1 MSDETMSF
9 MQKVSTINISR
20 RGFVRALTRA
30 AVGAAAGPFMLSPT
44 KAAGAPG
51 ERPLVI
57 LYGVPRAT
65 MDPQNHINTYDESPL
80 GNMFENL
87 VVMSNPIDPYNGWQ
101 PMLALSWKRLNPT
114 TFQFKLREGV
124 KFHNGEEFNAETVK
138 FAVDRLFARVDP
150 NLKPPTVAFHAYDT
164 LDRAEP
170 VDRYTVNIITKVPDP
185 IVLNRFHGFGT
196 RITSPKFYTQHDTAY
211 VQAHANGTGAY
222 RFVSWVK
229 DGDLVMEANEQY
241 WGGPP
246 AFKRVIVR
254 TVPEA
259 STRVSALLSGD
270 ADVIIGVPFE
280 QIDIINKSGRARVEH
295 VHSNRFGWWR
305 LNMHVPPT
313 DNKRVRQALNYAA
326 NIGELLRTV
335 YGGLGERIA
344 SMIGRHHFGYDASVP
359 FYPYDPD
366 RARALLKESGLPLPV
381 TVNFHYIQGRY
392 TKDRDMGEGIIG
404 EVNKL
409 GPQFIKVVPHLYEAG
424 TFYGLANAGKLDGII
439 FNSWGNW
446 MFDAD
451 IDLGPLMHTR
461 LDRVPDYPNDPELDA
476 RIEAARTEIDVAKRR
491 GLYARL
497 QRTLW
502 DMSPAIFGMQVEDM
516 YGVSNRVN
524 WKPRPDEMIWAK
536 EMAKRG

>member
-1 MSDETMSF
+1 MSDRSF
-9 MQKVSTINISR
+9 LRKVMTVNVSR
-20 RGFVRALTRA
+20 RGFIRVFTRA
-30 AVGAAAGPFMLSPT
+30 VIGAASGPFLFSRSR
-44 KAAGAPG
+44 AAGAPAD
-51 ERPLVI
+51 RPLVI
-57 LYGVPRAT
+57 VYGVPRAT

-87 VVMSNPIDPYNGWQ
+87 VVMSNPIDPYTGWQ

-114 TFQFKLREGV
+114 TFQLKLREGV
-124 KFHNGEEFNAETVK
+124 KFHNGEDFNAETVK
-138 FAVDRLFARVDP
+138 FVVDRLLGRVDP

-164 LDRAEP
+164 VDRAEP

-211 VQAHANGTGAY
+211 VQTHPNGTGPY

-229 DGDLVMEANEQY
+229 DGDLVMDANEQY
-241 WGGPP
+241 WGGAP

-270 ADVIIGVPFE
+270 ADIIIGVPFE
-280 QIDIINKSGRARVEH
+280 QMDVINKSGRARIEH

-313 DNKRVRQALNYAA
+313 DNKKVRQALNYAA
-326 NIGELLRTV
+326 NLGELLRTV
-335 YGGLGERIA
+335 YGGLGERIS
-344 SMIGRHHFGYDASVP
+344 SMVGRHHFGYDASLP
-359 FYPYDPD
+359 FYPHDPD
-366 RARALLKESGLPLPV
+366 RARALLRESGLPLPV

-404 EVNKL
+404 EVNKV
-409 GPQFIKVVPHLYEAG
+409 GPQFIKMVPHLYEAG
-424 TFYGLANAGKLDGII
+424 TFYGLANAGKLDGVI

-461 LDRVPDYPNDPELDA
+461 MDKVPDYPNDPALDA
-476 RIEAARTEIDVAKRR
+476 GIETARIEIDVAKRR

-524 WKPRPDEMIWAK
+524 WRPRPDEMIWAK
-536 EMAKRG
+536 EMTKRG

>member
-1 MSDETMSF
+1 MGKHANSYL
-9 MQKVSTINISR
+9 QKLTSINISR
-20 RGFVRALTRA
+20 RGFIRVLTRG
-30 AVGAAAGPFMLSPT
+30 AVAAASGPFIIRRSAR
-44 KAAGAPG
+44 AAA

-57 LYGVPRAT
+57 VYGVPRAT

-87 VVMSNPIDPYNGWQ
+87 VDMSNPIDPYNGWK
-101 PMLALSWKRLNPT
+101 PMLALSWKRLSPT

-124 KFHNGEEFNAETVK
+124 KFHDGEEFNAETVK
-138 FAVDRLFARVDP
+138 FAVDRLFGRVDP
-150 NLKPPTVAFHAYDT
+150 NLKPPTVSFHAYDT
-164 LDRAEP
+164 VDRAEP
-170 VDRYTVNIITKVPDP
+170 VDRYTVNIITKVADP
-185 IVLNRFHGFGT
+185 IVLNRFNGFGT
-196 RITSPKFYTQHDTAY
+196 RMTSPKFYTQHDTAY

-229 DGDLVMEANEQY
+229 DGDLVVEANEQY
-241 WGGPP
+241 WGGAP
-246 AFKRVIVR
+246 AFKRVMVR

-270 ADVIIGVPFE
+270 ADIIIGVPFE

-305 LNMHVPPT
+305 ANMHVPPT
-313 DNKRVRQALNYAA
+313 DNKKVRQALNYSA

-335 YGGLGERIA
+335 YGGLGERIS
-344 SMIGRHHFGYDASVP
+344 SMVGRHHFGYDASVP
-359 FYPYDPD
+359 FYAYDPE

-461 LDRVPDYPNDPELDA
+461 VDTVPDYPNDPALDTL
-476 RIEAARTEIDVAKRR
+476 IESARTELDVARRR

-497 QRTLW
+497 QRVLW
-502 DMSPAIFGMQVEDM
+502 DMTPAIFGMQVEDM

-536 EMAKRG
+536 EMTKRG

>member
-1 MSDETMSF
+1 MT
-9 MQKVSTINISR
+9 VNIGR
-20 RGFVRALTRA
+20 RGFIRVVTRA
-30 AVGAAAGPFMLSPT
+30 AVAAASGPFIISRASR
-44 KAAGAPG
+44 AAVS
-51 ERPLVI
+51 EKPLVI
-57 LYGVPRAT
+57 LYGVPRST
-65 MDPQNHINTYDESPL
+65 MDPQNHIATYDESPL

-87 VVMSNPIDPYNGWQ
+87 IDMSNPVDPYNGWK
-101 PMLALSWKRLNPT
+101 PMLALSWKRLGPT

-138 FAVDRLFARVDP
+138 FVVDRILGRVDP
-150 NLKPPTVAFHAYDT
+150 NLKPLTVVSHSYDPV
-164 LDRAEP
+164 DRAEP
-170 VDRYTVNIITKVPDP
+170 VDRYTVNVITKVPDP
-185 IVLNRFHGFGT
+185 IILNRFNGFGM
-196 RITSPKFYTQHDTAY
+196 RITSPKFYAQHDTAY
-211 VQAHANGTGAY
+211 VQTHPNGTGPY
-222 RFVSWVK
+222 RFVGWVK
-229 DGDLVMEANEQY
+229 DGDLTMEANEQY
-241 WGGPP
+241 WGGAP

-280 QIDIINKSGRARVEH
+280 QIDVINKSGRARVEH

-305 LNMHVPPT
+305 FNMHVPPT

-335 YGGLGERIA
+335 YGGLGERVSGI
-344 SMIGRHHFGYDASVP
+344 IGRHHFGYDASVP

-404 EVNKL
+404 EINKL
-409 GPQFIKVVPHLYEAG
+409 GAQYIKVVPRLYEAG
-424 TFYGLANAGKLDGII
+424 TFYAQANYGKLDGII

-451 IDLGPLMHTR
+451 IDLTPLMHSR
-461 LDRVPDYPNDPELDA
+461 ADRTPDYPNDPALDA
-476 RIEAARTEIDVAKRR
+476 LIESARAEIDVAKRR
-491 GLYARL
+491 GIYARL

-524 WKPRPDEMIWAK
+524 WRPRPDEMIWAR
-536 EMAKRG
+536 EMTKRG